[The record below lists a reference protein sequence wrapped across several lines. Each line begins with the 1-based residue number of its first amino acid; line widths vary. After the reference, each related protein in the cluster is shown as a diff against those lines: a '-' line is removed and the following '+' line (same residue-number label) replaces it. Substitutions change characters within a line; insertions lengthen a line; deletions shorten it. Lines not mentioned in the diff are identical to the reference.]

1 MPCTNSVA
9 SEDFADFIAPY
20 FTAPEEFMRSQ
31 GTDCI
36 DFVNST
42 LAVVYVPLSTVTPF
56 TYTSYTYSAVP
67 KLYSLLDVTSM
78 DTAGITAASELPVL
92 GNQGAGVIVGFVDT
106 GINYTDS
113 LFRNAD
119 GSTRIIG
126 IWDQTIEPTTA
137 LDTGAFQDSD
147 KPRSISEEFN
157 SEDSRNLNLS
167 VNSNS
172 STNSS
177 NFDYINNGSLET
189 AFDFPALYGTQYT
202 AAQINQAL
210 NSDDP
215 ASIVPTRDENGHG
228 TFLASIAAGNRDERA
243 GFSGAA
249 PRASIAMV
257 KLKPAKQYLRDFYLI
272 QDGTDAYQENDI
284 MMGVSYLYFL
294 ARKYSMP
301 LVVCIPLGTNMGS
314 HMGMSRLGQY
324 LNQVSLSNGSAVIT
338 AAGNETGAR
347 HHFRAVMDA
356 DTDEVTAE
364 LRVGERE
371 AGFSMELWAEDVGVY
386 TVGFISPTGEV
397 AREISVPLRGE
408 NTVSFLLEQSQITV
422 YTQIADVSAGS
433 QFIFMRFEKP
443 MSGIW
448 RILIR
453 NSLDIRETFHLWLPV
468 RGFISDE
475 TYFLRPDPDTIVT
488 DPGNAQYPITVTA
501 YDHTRNSI
509 YIHASRGY
517 SRSGQI
523 KPDLAAPGVNI
534 LGASASGRRLTRMSG
549 TSVSAAHLAG
559 AAAILLHWG
568 VLDGNYPYLNTPV
581 LKSIFVRGAQ
591 RNPAL
596 TYPNREFGYGTLD
609 LYEAFLRLRNI

>member
-1 MPCTNSVA
+1 MSCTNSVA

-20 FTAPEEFMRSQ
+20 FTTPEEFIRSQ

-42 LAVVYVPLSTVTPF
+42 LAVVYVPLSTVTPS

-78 DTAGITAASELPVL
+78 DAAGITPAGELPVL
-92 GNQGAGVIVGFVDT
+92 NNQGAGVIVGFVDT

-113 LFRNAD
+113 LFRNVD

-126 IWDQTIEPTTA
+126 IWDQTNN
-137 LDTGAFQDSD
+137 SD
-147 KPRSISEEFN
+147 
-157 SEDSRNLNLS
+157 
-167 VNSNS
+167 NSN
-172 STNSS
+172 NIE
-177 NFDYINNGSLET
+177 NET
-189 AFDFPALYGTQYT
+189 VKPFSAFSALYGTQYT
-202 AAQINQAL
+202 AEEINLAL
-210 NSDDP
+210 NSDNP

-249 PRASIAMV
+249 PQASIAMV

-272 QDGTDAYQENDI
+272 QDGADAYQENDI

-371 AGFSMELWAEDVGVY
+371 AGFSMELWAENMGAY

-408 NTVSFLLEQSQITV
+408 NTVSFLLEQTQITV

-433 QFIFMRFEKP
+433 QFIFMRFENP

-453 NSLDIRETFHLWLPV
+453 NSLDIRETFHIWLPV

-475 TYFLRPDPDTIVT
+475 TYFLRPDPDTIIT
-488 DPGNAQYPITVTA
+488 DPGNARYPITVTA
-501 YDHTRNSI
+501 YDHTKNSI

-517 SRSGQI
+517 SLSGRI

-534 LGASASGRRLTRMSG
+534 LGASVSGRRLTRMSG

-559 AAAILLHWG
+559 AAAILLNWG
-568 VLDGNYPYLNTPV
+568 VLNANYPYLNTPV

-596 TYPNREFGYGTLD
+596 TYPNREYGYGTLD
-609 LYEAFLRLRNI
+609 LHEAFLHLRNL

>member
-1 MPCTNSVA
+1 MSCTNSVA

-20 FTAPEEFMRSQ
+20 FTTPEEFIRSQ

-42 LAVVYVPLSTVTPF
+42 LAVVYVPLSTVTPS

-78 DTAGITAASELPVL
+78 DAAGITPAGELPVL
-92 GNQGAGVIVGFVDT
+92 NNQGAGVIVGFVDT

-113 LFRNAD
+113 LFRNVD

-126 IWDQTIEPTTA
+126 IWDQTNN
-137 LDTGAFQDSD
+137 SD
-147 KPRSISEEFN
+147 
-157 SEDSRNLNLS
+157 
-167 VNSNS
+167 NSN
-172 STNSS
+172 NIE
-177 NFDYINNGSLET
+177 NET
-189 AFDFPALYGTQYT
+189 AKPFSAFSALYGTQYT
-202 AAQINQAL
+202 AEEINLAL
-210 NSDDP
+210 NSDNP

-249 PRASIAMV
+249 PQASIAMV

-272 QDGTDAYQENDI
+272 QDGAEAYQENDI

-338 AAGNETGAR
+338 AAGNETRAR

-371 AGFSMELWAEDVGVY
+371 AGFSMELWAENMGAY

-408 NTVSFLLEQSQITV
+408 NTVSFLLEQTQITV
-422 YTQIADVSAGS
+422 YTQIADVSSGS
-433 QFIFMRFEKP
+433 QFIFMRFENP

-453 NSLDIRETFHLWLPV
+453 NSLDIRETFHIWLPV

-475 TYFLRPDPDTIVT
+475 TYFLRPDPDTTIT
-488 DPGNAQYPITVTA
+488 DPGNARYPITVTA
-501 YDHTRNSI
+501 YDHTKNSI

-517 SRSGQI
+517 SLSGRI

-534 LGASASGRRLTRMSG
+534 LGASVSGRRLTRMSG

-559 AAAILLHWG
+559 AAAILLNWG
-568 VLDGNYPYLNTPV
+568 VLNANYPYLNTPV

-596 TYPNREFGYGTLD
+596 TYPNREFGYGTLN
-609 LYEAFLRLRNI
+609 LYEAFLHLRNL

>member
-1 MPCTNSVA
+1 MSCTNSVA

-20 FTAPEEFMRSQ
+20 FTTPEEFIRSQ

-42 LAVVYVPLSTVTPF
+42 LAVVYVPLSTVTPS

-78 DTAGITAASELPVL
+78 DAAGITPAGELPVL
-92 GNQGAGVIVGFVDT
+92 NNQGAGVIVGFVDT

-113 LFRNAD
+113 LFRNVD

-126 IWDQTIEPTTA
+126 IWDQTNN
-137 LDTGAFQDSD
+137 SD
-147 KPRSISEEFN
+147 
-157 SEDSRNLNLS
+157 
-167 VNSNS
+167 NSN
-172 STNSS
+172 NIE
-177 NFDYINNGSLET
+177 NET
-189 AFDFPALYGTQYT
+189 AKPFSAFSALYGTQYT
-202 AAQINQAL
+202 AEEINLAL
-210 NSDDP
+210 NSDNP

-249 PRASIAMV
+249 PQASIAMV

-272 QDGTDAYQENDI
+272 RDGADAYQENDI

-301 LVVCIPLGTNMGS
+301 LVVCIPLGTNIGS

-356 DTDEVTAE
+356 STDEVTAE

-371 AGFSMELWAEDVGVY
+371 AGFSMELWAENMGAY

-408 NTVSFLLEQSQITV
+408 NTVSFLLEQTQITV

-433 QFIFMRFEKP
+433 QFIFMRFENP

-453 NSLDIRETFHLWLPV
+453 NSLDIRETFHIWLPV
-468 RGFISDE
+468 RGFITDE
-475 TYFLRPDPDTIVT
+475 TYFLRPDPDTIIT
-488 DPGNAQYPITVTA
+488 DPGNARYPITVTA
-501 YDHTRNSI
+501 YDHTKNSI

-517 SRSGQI
+517 SLSGRI

-534 LGASASGRRLTRMSG
+534 LGASVSGRRLTRMSG

-559 AAAILLHWG
+559 AAAILLNWG
-568 VLDGNYPYLNTPV
+568 VLNANYPYLNTPV

-596 TYPNREFGYGTLD
+596 TYPNREFGYGTLN
-609 LYEAFLRLRNI
+609 LYEAFLHLRNL

>member
-1 MPCTNSVA
+1 MSCTNSVA

-20 FTAPEEFMRSQ
+20 FTTPEEFIRSQ
-31 GTDCI
+31 VTDCI

-42 LAVVYVPLSTVTPF
+42 LAVVYVPLSTVTPS

-78 DTAGITAASELPVL
+78 DAAGITPAGELPVL
-92 GNQGAGVIVGFVDT
+92 NNQGAGVIVGFVDT

-126 IWDQTIEPTTA
+126 IWDQTNN
-137 LDTGAFQDSD
+137 SD
-147 KPRSISEEFN
+147 
-157 SEDSRNLNLS
+157 
-167 VNSNS
+167 NSN
-172 STNSS
+172 NIE
-177 NFDYINNGSLET
+177 NET
-189 AFDFPALYGTQYT
+189 AKPFSAFSALYGTQYT
-202 AAQINQAL
+202 AEEINLAL
-210 NSDDP
+210 NSDNP

-249 PRASIAMV
+249 PQASIAMV

-272 QDGTDAYQENDI
+272 QDGADAYQENDI

-371 AGFSMELWAEDVGVY
+371 AGFSMELWAENMGAY

-408 NTVSFLLEQSQITV
+408 NTVSFLLEQTQITV
-422 YTQIADVSAGS
+422 YTQIADVSSGS
-433 QFIFMRFEKP
+433 QFIFMRFENP

-453 NSLDIRETFHLWLPV
+453 NSLDIRETFHIWLPV

-475 TYFLRPDPDTIVT
+475 TYFLRPDPDTTIT
-488 DPGNAQYPITVTA
+488 DPGNARYPITVTA
-501 YDHTRNSI
+501 YDHTKNSI

-517 SRSGQI
+517 SLSGRI

-534 LGASASGRRLTRMSG
+534 LGASVSGRRLTRMSG

-559 AAAILLHWG
+559 AAAILLNWG
-568 VLDGNYPYLNTPV
+568 VLNANYPYLNTPV

-596 TYPNREFGYGTLD
+596 TYPNREFGYGTLN
-609 LYEAFLRLRNI
+609 LYEAFLHLRNL

>member
-1 MPCTNSVA
+1 MSCTNSVA

-20 FTAPEEFMRSQ
+20 FTTPEEFIRSQ

-42 LAVVYVPLSTVTPF
+42 LAVVYVPLSTVTPS

-78 DTAGITAASELPVL
+78 DAAGITPAGELPVL
-92 GNQGAGVIVGFVDT
+92 NNQGAGVIVGFVDT

-126 IWDQTIEPTTA
+126 IWDQTNN
-137 LDTGAFQDSD
+137 SD
-147 KPRSISEEFN
+147 
-157 SEDSRNLNLS
+157 
-167 VNSNS
+167 NSN
-172 STNSS
+172 NIE
-177 NFDYINNGSLET
+177 NET
-189 AFDFPALYGTQYT
+189 AKPFSAFSALYGTQYT
-202 AAQINQAL
+202 AEEINLAL
-210 NSDDP
+210 NSDNP

-249 PRASIAMV
+249 PQASIAMV

-272 QDGTDAYQENDI
+272 RDGADAYQENDI

-356 DTDEVTAE
+356 STDEVTAE

-371 AGFSMELWAEDVGVY
+371 AGFSMELWAENMGVY

-408 NTVSFLLEQSQITV
+408 NTVSFLLEQTQITV

-433 QFIFMRFEKP
+433 QFIFMRFENP

-453 NSLDIRETFHLWLPV
+453 NSLDIRETFHIWLPV
-468 RGFISDE
+468 RGFITDE
-475 TYFLRPDPDTIVT
+475 TYFLRPDPDTIIT
-488 DPGNAQYPITVTA
+488 DPGNARYPITVTA
-501 YDHTRNSI
+501 YDHTKNSI

-517 SRSGQI
+517 SLSGRI

-534 LGASASGRRLTRMSG
+534 LGASVSGRRLTRMSG

-559 AAAILLHWG
+559 AAAILLNWG
-568 VLDGNYPYLNTPV
+568 VLNANYPYLNTPV

-596 TYPNREFGYGTLD
+596 TYPNREFGYGTLN
-609 LYEAFLRLRNI
+609 LYEAFLHLRNL

>member
-1 MPCTNSVA
+1 MSCTNSVA

-20 FTAPEEFMRSQ
+20 FTTPEEFIRSQ

-42 LAVVYVPLSTVTPF
+42 LAVVYVPLSTVTPS

-78 DTAGITAASELPVL
+78 DAAGITPAGELPVL
-92 GNQGAGVIVGFVDT
+92 NNQGAGVIVGFVDT

-113 LFRNAD
+113 LFRNVD

-126 IWDQTIEPTTA
+126 IWDQTNN
-137 LDTGAFQDSD
+137 SD
-147 KPRSISEEFN
+147 
-157 SEDSRNLNLS
+157 
-167 VNSNS
+167 NSN
-172 STNSS
+172 NIE
-177 NFDYINNGSLET
+177 NET
-189 AFDFPALYGTQYT
+189 AKPFSAFSALYGTQYT
-202 AAQINQAL
+202 AEEINLAL
-210 NSDDP
+210 NSDNP

-249 PRASIAMV
+249 PQASIAMV

-272 QDGTDAYQENDI
+272 QDGADAYQENDI

-371 AGFSMELWAEDVGVY
+371 AGFSMELWAENMGAY

-408 NTVSFLLEQSQITV
+408 NTVSFLLEQTQITV
-422 YTQIADVSAGS
+422 YTQIADVSSGS
-433 QFIFMRFEKP
+433 QFIFMRFENP

-453 NSLDIRETFHLWLPV
+453 NTLDIRETFHIWLPV

-475 TYFLRPDPDTIVT
+475 TYFLRPDPDTTIT
-488 DPGNAQYPITVTA
+488 DPGNARYPITVTA
-501 YDHTRNSI
+501 YDHTKNSI

-517 SRSGQI
+517 SLSGRI

-534 LGASASGRRLTRMSG
+534 LGASVSGRRLTRMSG

-559 AAAILLHWG
+559 AAAILLNWG
-568 VLDGNYPYLNTPV
+568 VLNANYPYLNTPV

-596 TYPNREFGYGTLD
+596 TYPNREFGYGTLN
-609 LYEAFLRLRNI
+609 LYEAFLHLRNL

>member
-1 MPCTNSVA
+1 MSCTNSVA

-20 FTAPEEFMRSQ
+20 FTTPEEFIRSQ

-42 LAVVYVPLSTVTPF
+42 LAVVYVPLSTVTPS

-78 DTAGITAASELPVL
+78 DAAGITPAGELPVL
-92 GNQGAGVIVGFVDT
+92 NNQGAGVIVGFVDT
-106 GINYTDS
+106 VINYKDS
-113 LFRNAD
+113 LFRNVD
-119 GSTRIIG
+119 GSTRIIW
-126 IWDQTIEPTTA
+126 IWDQTNN
-137 LDTGAFQDSD
+137 SD
-147 KPRSISEEFN
+147 
-157 SEDSRNLNLS
+157 
-167 VNSNS
+167 NSN
-172 STNSS
+172 NIE
-177 NFDYINNGSLET
+177 NET
-189 AFDFPALYGTQYT
+189 AKPFSAFSALYGTQYT
-202 AAQINQAL
+202 AEEINLAL
-210 NSDDP
+210 NSDNP

-249 PRASIAMV
+249 PQASIAMV

-272 QDGTDAYQENDI
+272 RDGADAYQENDI

-371 AGFSMELWAEDVGVY
+371 AGFSMELWAENMGAY

-397 AREISVPLRGE
+397 AREISIPLRGE
-408 NTVSFLLEQSQITV
+408 NTVSFLLEQTQITV

-433 QFIFMRFEKP
+433 QFIFMRFENP

-453 NSLDIRETFHLWLPV
+453 NSLDIRETFHIWLPV

-475 TYFLRPDPDTIVT
+475 TYFLRPDPDTIIT
-488 DPGNAQYPITVTA
+488 DPGNARYPITVTA
-501 YDHTRNSI
+501 YDHTKNSI

-517 SRSGQI
+517 SLSGRI

-534 LGASASGRRLTRMSG
+534 LGASVSGRRLTRMSG

-559 AAAILLHWG
+559 AAAILLNWG
-568 VLDGNYPYLNTPV
+568 VLNANYPYLNTPV

-596 TYPNREFGYGTLD
+596 TYPNREFGYGTLN
-609 LYEAFLRLRNI
+609 LYEAFLHLRNL

>member
-1 MPCTNSVA
+1 MSCTNSVA

-20 FTAPEEFMRSQ
+20 FTTPEEFIRSQ

-42 LAVVYVPLSTVTPF
+42 LAVVYVPLSTVTPS

-78 DTAGITAASELPVL
+78 DAAGITPAGELPVL
-92 GNQGAGVIVGFVDT
+92 NNQGAGVIVGFVDT

-113 LFRNAD
+113 LFRNVD

-126 IWDQTIEPTTA
+126 IWDQTNN
-137 LDTGAFQDSD
+137 SD
-147 KPRSISEEFN
+147 
-157 SEDSRNLNLS
+157 
-167 VNSNS
+167 NSN
-172 STNSS
+172 NIE
-177 NFDYINNGSLET
+177 NET
-189 AFDFPALYGTQYT
+189 VKPFSAFSALYGTQYT
-202 AAQINQAL
+202 ADEINLAL
-210 NSDDP
+210 NSDNP

-249 PRASIAMV
+249 PQASIAMV

-272 QDGTDAYQENDI
+272 QDGAEAYQENDI

-301 LVVCIPLGTNMGS
+301 LVVCIPLGTNIGS

-356 DTDEVTAE
+356 STDEVTAE

-371 AGFSMELWAEDVGVY
+371 AGFSMELWAENMGVY

-408 NTVSFLLEQSQITV
+408 NTVSFLLEQTQITV

-433 QFIFMRFEKP
+433 QFIFMRFENP

-468 RGFISDE
+468 RGFITDE
-475 TYFLRPDPDTIVT
+475 TYFLRPDPDTIIT

-534 LGASASGRRLTRMSG
+534 LGASASGIRLTRMSG
-549 TSVSAAHLAG
+549 TSVAAAHLAG

-568 VLDGNYPYLNTPV
+568 VLNRSYPYLNTPV

-596 TYPNREFGYGTLD
+596 TYPNREYGYGTLD
-609 LYEAFLRLRNI
+609 LYEAFLRLRNL

>member
-1 MPCTNSVA
+1 MSCTNSVA

-20 FTAPEEFMRSQ
+20 FTTPEEFIRSQ

-42 LAVVYVPLSTVTPF
+42 LAVVYVPLSTVTPS

-78 DTAGITAASELPVL
+78 DAAGITPAGELPVL
-92 GNQGAGVIVGFVDT
+92 NNQGAGVIVGFVDT

-113 LFRNAD
+113 LFRNVD

-126 IWDQTIEPTTA
+126 IWDQTNN
-137 LDTGAFQDSD
+137 SD
-147 KPRSISEEFN
+147 
-157 SEDSRNLNLS
+157 
-167 VNSNS
+167 NSN
-172 STNSS
+172 NIE
-177 NFDYINNGSLET
+177 NET
-189 AFDFPALYGTQYT
+189 VKPFSAFSALYGTQYT
-202 AAQINQAL
+202 AEEINLAL
-210 NSDDP
+210 NSDNP

-249 PRASIAMV
+249 PQASIAMV

-272 QDGTDAYQENDI
+272 QDGAEAYQENDI

-356 DTDEVTAE
+356 STDEVTAE

-371 AGFSMELWAEDVGVY
+371 AGFSMELWAENMGVY

-408 NTVSFLLEQSQITV
+408 NTVSFLLEQTQITV

-433 QFIFMRFEKP
+433 QFIFMRFENP

-468 RGFISDE
+468 RGFITDE
-475 TYFLRPDPDTIVT
+475 TYFLRPDPDTTIT
-488 DPGNAQYPITVTA
+488 DPGNARYPITVTA
-501 YDHTRNSI
+501 YDHTKNSI

-517 SRSGQI
+517 SLSGQI

-534 LGASASGRRLTRMSG
+534 LGASVSGRRLTRRSG

-559 AAAILLHWG
+559 AAAILLNWG
-568 VLDGNYPYLNTPV
+568 VLNANYPYLNTPV

-596 TYPNREFGYGTLD
+596 TYPNREFGYGTLN
-609 LYEAFLRLRNI
+609 LYEAFLHLRNL

>member
-1 MPCTNSVA
+1 MSCTNSVA

-20 FTAPEEFMRSQ
+20 FTTPEEFIRSQ

-42 LAVVYVPLSTVTPF
+42 LAVVYVPLSTVTPS

-78 DTAGITAASELPVL
+78 DAAGITAAGELPVL
-92 GNQGAGVIVGFVDT
+92 NNQGAGVIVGFVDT

-113 LFRNAD
+113 LFRNVD

-126 IWDQTIEPTTA
+126 IWDQTNN
-137 LDTGAFQDSD
+137 SD
-147 KPRSISEEFN
+147 
-157 SEDSRNLNLS
+157 
-167 VNSNS
+167 NSN
-172 STNSS
+172 NIE
-177 NFDYINNGSLET
+177 NET
-189 AFDFPALYGTQYT
+189 AKPFSAFSALYGTQYT
-202 AAQINQAL
+202 AEEINLAL
-210 NSDDP
+210 NSDNP

-249 PRASIAMV
+249 PQASIAMV

-272 QDGTDAYQENDI
+272 QDGADAYQENDI

-301 LVVCIPLGTNMGS
+301 LVVCIPLGTNIGS

-371 AGFSMELWAEDVGVY
+371 AGFSMELWAENMGAY

-408 NTVSFLLEQSQITV
+408 NTVSFLLEQTQITV

-433 QFIFMRFEKP
+433 QFIFMRFENP

-468 RGFISDE
+468 RGFITDE
-475 TYFLRPDPDTIVT
+475 TYFLRPDPDTIIT
-488 DPGNAQYPITVTA
+488 DPGNARYPITVTA
-501 YDHTRNSI
+501 YDHTKNSI

-517 SRSGQI
+517 SLSGRI

-534 LGASASGRRLTRMSG
+534 LGASVSGRRLTRMSG

-559 AAAILLHWG
+559 AAAILLNWG
-568 VLDGNYPYLNTPV
+568 VLNANYPYLNTPV

-609 LYEAFLRLRNI
+609 LYEAFLHLRNL

>member
-1 MPCTNSVA
+1 MSCTNSVA

-20 FTAPEEFMRSQ
+20 FTTPEEFIRSQ

-42 LAVVYVPLSTVTPF
+42 LAVVYVPLSTVTPS

-78 DTAGITAASELPVL
+78 DAAGITPAGELPVL
-92 GNQGAGVIVGFVDT
+92 NNQGAGVIVGFVDT

-113 LFRNAD
+113 LFRNVD

-126 IWDQTIEPTTA
+126 IWDQTNN
-137 LDTGAFQDSD
+137 SD
-147 KPRSISEEFN
+147 
-157 SEDSRNLNLS
+157 
-167 VNSNS
+167 NSN
-172 STNSS
+172 NIE
-177 NFDYINNGSLET
+177 NET
-189 AFDFPALYGTQYT
+189 VKPFSAFSALYGTQYT
-202 AAQINQAL
+202 AEEINLAL
-210 NSDDP
+210 NSDNP

-249 PRASIAMV
+249 PQASIAMV

-272 QDGTDAYQENDI
+272 QDGADAYQENDI

-371 AGFSMELWAEDVGVY
+371 AGFSMELWAENMGVY
-386 TVGFISPTGEV
+386 MVGFISPTGEV

-408 NTVSFLLEQSQITV
+408 NTVSFLLEQTQITV

-433 QFIFMRFEKP
+433 QFIFMRFETP

-468 RGFISDE
+468 RGFITDE
-475 TYFLRPDPDTIVT
+475 TYFLRPDPDTTIT
-488 DPGNAQYPITVTA
+488 DPGNARYPITVTA
-501 YDHTRNSI
+501 YDHTKNSI

-517 SRSGQI
+517 SLSGRI

-534 LGASASGRRLTRMSG
+534 LGASVSGRRLTRMSG

-559 AAAILLHWG
+559 AAAILLNWG
-568 VLDGNYPYLNTPV
+568 VLNANYPYLNTPV

-596 TYPNREFGYGTLD
+596 TYPNREFGYGTLN
-609 LYEAFLRLRNI
+609 LYEAFLHLRNL

>member
-1 MPCTNSVA
+1 MSCTNSVA

-20 FTAPEEFMRSQ
+20 FTTPEEFIRSQ

-42 LAVVYVPLSTVTPF
+42 LAVVYVPLSTVTHS

-78 DTAGITAASELPVL
+78 DAAGITPAGELPVL
-92 GNQGAGVIVGFVDT
+92 NNQGAGVIVGFVDT

-113 LFRNAD
+113 LFRNVD

-126 IWDQTIEPTTA
+126 IWDQTNN
-137 LDTGAFQDSD
+137 SD
-147 KPRSISEEFN
+147 
-157 SEDSRNLNLS
+157 
-167 VNSNS
+167 NSN
-172 STNSS
+172 NIE
-177 NFDYINNGSLET
+177 NET
-189 AFDFPALYGTQYT
+189 AKPFSAFSALYGTQYT
-202 AAQINQAL
+202 AEEINLAL
-210 NSDDP
+210 NSDNP

-249 PRASIAMV
+249 PQASIAMV

-272 QDGTDAYQENDI
+272 QDGAEAYQENDI

-371 AGFSMELWAEDVGVY
+371 AGFSMELWAENMGAY

-408 NTVSFLLEQSQITV
+408 NTVSFLLEQTQITV
-422 YTQIADVSAGS
+422 YTQIADVSSGS
-433 QFIFMRFEKP
+433 QFIFMRFETP

-453 NSLDIRETFHLWLPV
+453 NSLDIRETFHIWLPV

-475 TYFLRPDPDTIVT
+475 TYFLRPDPDTIIT
-488 DPGNAQYPITVTA
+488 DPGNARYPITVTA
-501 YDHTRNSI
+501 YDHTKNSI

-517 SRSGQI
+517 SLSGRI

-534 LGASASGRRLTRMSG
+534 LGASVSGRRLTRMSG

-559 AAAILLHWG
+559 AAAILLNWG
-568 VLDGNYPYLNTPV
+568 VLNANYPYLNTPV

-596 TYPNREFGYGTLD
+596 TYPNREFGYGTLN
-609 LYEAFLRLRNI
+609 LYEAFLHLRNL

>member
-1 MPCTNSVA
+1 MSCTNSVA

-20 FTAPEEFMRSQ
+20 FTTPEEFIRSQ
-31 GTDCI
+31 GTDCV

-42 LAVVYVPLSTVTPF
+42 LAVVYVPLSTVTPS

-78 DTAGITAASELPVL
+78 DAAGITPAGELPVL
-92 GNQGAGVIVGFVDT
+92 NNQGAGVIVGFVDT
-106 GINYTDS
+106 GINYMDP
-113 LFRNAD
+113 LFRNVD

-126 IWDQTIEPTTA
+126 IWDQTNN
-137 LDTGAFQDSD
+137 SD
-147 KPRSISEEFN
+147 
-157 SEDSRNLNLS
+157 
-167 VNSNS
+167 NSN
-172 STNSS
+172 NIE
-177 NFDYINNGSLET
+177 NET
-189 AFDFPALYGTQYT
+189 AKPFSAFSALYGTQYT
-202 AAQINQAL
+202 AEEINLAL
-210 NSDDP
+210 NSDNP

-272 QDGTDAYQENDI
+272 QDGAEAYQENDI

-371 AGFSMELWAEDVGVY
+371 AGFSMELWAENMGAY

-408 NTVSFLLEQSQITV
+408 NTVSFLLEQTQITV

-433 QFIFMRFEKP
+433 QFIFMRFENP

-453 NSLDIRETFHLWLPV
+453 NSLDIRETFHIWLPV

-475 TYFLRPDPDTIVT
+475 TYFLRPDPDTTIT
-488 DPGNAQYPITVTA
+488 DPGNARYPITVTA
-501 YDHTRNSI
+501 YDHTKNSI

-517 SRSGQI
+517 SLSGRI

-534 LGASASGRRLTRMSG
+534 LGASVSGRRLTRMSG

-559 AAAILLHWG
+559 AAAILLNWG
-568 VLDGNYPYLNTPV
+568 ILDGNYPYLNTPV

-609 LYEAFLRLRNI
+609 LYEAFLRLRNL

>member
-1 MPCTNSVA
+1 MSCTNSVA

-20 FTAPEEFMRSQ
+20 FTTPEEFIRSQ

-42 LAVVYVPLSTVTPF
+42 LAVVYVPLSTVTPS

-67 KLYSLLDVTSM
+67 NLYSLLDVTSM
-78 DTAGITAASELPVL
+78 DAAGITPAGELPVL
-92 GNQGAGVIVGFVDT
+92 NNQGAGVIVGFVDT

-113 LFRNAD
+113 LFRNVD

-126 IWDQTIEPTTA
+126 IWDQTNN
-137 LDTGAFQDSD
+137 SD
-147 KPRSISEEFN
+147 
-157 SEDSRNLNLS
+157 
-167 VNSNS
+167 NSN
-172 STNSS
+172 NIE
-177 NFDYINNGSLET
+177 NET
-189 AFDFPALYGTQYT
+189 AKPFSAFSALYGTQYT
-202 AAQINQAL
+202 AEEINLAL
-210 NSDDP
+210 NSDNP

-249 PRASIAMV
+249 PQASIAMV

-272 QDGTDAYQENDI
+272 RDGAEAYQENDI

-356 DTDEVTAE
+356 STDEVTAE

-371 AGFSMELWAEDVGVY
+371 AGFSMELWAENMGVY

-408 NTVSFLLEQSQITV
+408 NTVSFLLEQTQITV
-422 YTQIADVSAGS
+422 YTQIADVSSGS
-433 QFIFMRFEKP
+433 QFIFMRFENP

-453 NSLDIRETFHLWLPV
+453 NSLDIRETFHIWLPV

-475 TYFLRPDPDTIVT
+475 TYFLRPDPDTIIT
-488 DPGNAQYPITVTA
+488 DPGNARYPITVTA
-501 YDHTRNSI
+501 YDHTKNSI

-517 SRSGQI
+517 SLSGRI

-534 LGASASGRRLTRMSG
+534 LGASVSGRRLTRMSG

-559 AAAILLHWG
+559 AAAILLNWG
-568 VLDGNYPYLNTPV
+568 VLNANYPYLNTPV

-609 LYEAFLRLRNI
+609 LYEAFLHLRNL

>member
-1 MPCTNSVA
+1 MSCTNSVA

-20 FTAPEEFMRSQ
+20 FTTPEEFIRSQ

-42 LAVVYVPLSTVTPF
+42 LAVVYVPLSTVTPS

-78 DTAGITAASELPVL
+78 DAAGITPAGELPVL
-92 GNQGAGVIVGFVDT
+92 NNQGAGVIVGFVDT

-126 IWDQTIEPTTA
+126 IWDQTNN
-137 LDTGAFQDSD
+137 SD
-147 KPRSISEEFN
+147 
-157 SEDSRNLNLS
+157 
-167 VNSNS
+167 NSN
-172 STNSS
+172 NIE
-177 NFDYINNGSLET
+177 NET
-189 AFDFPALYGTQYT
+189 AKPFSAFSALYGTQYT
-202 AAQINQAL
+202 AEEINLAL
-210 NSDDP
+210 NSDNP

-249 PRASIAMV
+249 PQASIAMV

-272 QDGTDAYQENDI
+272 RDGADAYQENDI

-371 AGFSMELWAEDVGVY
+371 AGFSMELWAENMGAY

-408 NTVSFLLEQSQITV
+408 NTVSFLLEQTQITV
-422 YTQIADVSAGS
+422 YTQIADVSSGS
-433 QFIFMRFEKP
+433 QFIFMRFENP

-453 NSLDIRETFHLWLPV
+453 NSLDIRETFHIWLPV

-475 TYFLRPDPDTIVT
+475 TYFLRPDPDTIIT
-488 DPGNAQYPITVTA
+488 DPGNARYPITVTA
-501 YDHTRNSI
+501 YDHTKNSI

-517 SRSGQI
+517 SLSGRI

-534 LGASASGRRLTRMSG
+534 LGASVSGRRLIRMSG

-559 AAAILLHWG
+559 AAAILLNWG
-568 VLDGNYPYLNTPV
+568 VLNANYPYLNTPV

-596 TYPNREFGYGTLD
+596 TYPNREFGYGTLN
-609 LYEAFLRLRNI
+609 LYEAFLHLRNL

>member
-1 MPCTNSVA
+1 MSCTSSVA

-20 FTAPEEFMRSQ
+20 FTTPEEFIRSQ

-42 LAVVYVPLSTVTPF
+42 LAVVYVPLSTVTPS

-78 DTAGITAASELPVL
+78 DAAGITPAGELPVL
-92 GNQGAGVIVGFVDT
+92 NNQGAGVIVGFVDT
-106 GINYTDS
+106 GINYMDP
-113 LFRNAD
+113 LFRNVD
-119 GSTRIIG
+119 GSTRIVG
-126 IWDQTIEPTTA
+126 IWDQTNN
-137 LDTGAFQDSD
+137 SD
-147 KPRSISEEFN
+147 
-157 SEDSRNLNLS
+157 
-167 VNSNS
+167 NSN
-172 STNSS
+172 NIE
-177 NFDYINNGSLET
+177 NET
-189 AFDFPALYGTQYT
+189 AKPFSAFSALYGTQYT
-202 AAQINQAL
+202 AEEINLAL
-210 NSDDP
+210 NSDNP

-249 PRASIAMV
+249 PQASIAMV

-272 QDGTDAYQENDI
+272 QDGADAYQENDI

-371 AGFSMELWAEDVGVY
+371 AGFSMELWAENMGAY

-408 NTVSFLLEQSQITV
+408 NTVSFLLEQTRITV

-433 QFIFMRFEKP
+433 QFIFMRFENP

-453 NSLDIRETFHLWLPV
+453 NSLDIRETFHIWLPV

-475 TYFLRPDPDTIVT
+475 TYFLRPDPDTIIT
-488 DPGNAQYPITVTA
+488 DPGNARYPITVTA
-501 YDHTRNSI
+501 YDHTKNSI

-517 SRSGQI
+517 SLSGRI

-534 LGASASGRRLTRMSG
+534 LGASVSGRRLTRMSG

-559 AAAILLHWG
+559 AAAILLNWG
-568 VLDGNYPYLNTPV
+568 VLNANYPYLNTPV

-596 TYPNREFGYGTLD
+596 TYPNREFGYGTLN
-609 LYEAFLRLRNI
+609 LYEAFLHLRNL

>member
-1 MPCTNSVA
+1 MSCTNSVA

-20 FTAPEEFMRSQ
+20 FTTPEEFIRSQ

-42 LAVVYVPLSTVTPF
+42 LAVVYVPLSTVTPS

-78 DTAGITAASELPVL
+78 DAAGITPAGELPVL
-92 GNQGAGVIVGFVDT
+92 NNQGAGVIVGFVDT

-113 LFRNAD
+113 LFRNVD

-126 IWDQTIEPTTA
+126 IWDQTNN
-137 LDTGAFQDSD
+137 SD
-147 KPRSISEEFN
+147 
-157 SEDSRNLNLS
+157 
-167 VNSNS
+167 NSN
-172 STNSS
+172 NIE
-177 NFDYINNGSLET
+177 NET
-189 AFDFPALYGTQYT
+189 AKPFSAFSALYGTQYT
-202 AAQINQAL
+202 AEEINLAL
-210 NSDDP
+210 NSDNP

-249 PRASIAMV
+249 PQASIAMV

-272 QDGTDAYQENDI
+272 RDGADAYQENDI

-314 HMGMSRLGQY
+314 HVGMSRLGQY

-371 AGFSMELWAEDVGVY
+371 AGFSMELWAENMGAY

-408 NTVSFLLEQSQITV
+408 NTVSFLLEQTQITV
-422 YTQIADVSAGS
+422 YTQIADVSAGR
-433 QFIFMRFEKP
+433 QFIFMRFENP

-453 NSLDIRETFHLWLPV
+453 NSLDIRETFHIWLPV

-475 TYFLRPDPDTIVT
+475 TYFLRPDPDTIIT
-488 DPGNAQYPITVTA
+488 DPGNARYPITVTA
-501 YDHTRNSI
+501 YDHTKNSI

-517 SRSGQI
+517 SLSGRI

-534 LGASASGRRLTRMSG
+534 LGASVSGRRLTRMSG

-559 AAAILLHWG
+559 AAAILLNWG
-568 VLDGNYPYLNTPV
+568 VLNANYPYLNTPV

-596 TYPNREFGYGTLD
+596 TYPNREFGYGTLN
-609 LYEAFLRLRNI
+609 LYEAFLHLRNL

>member
-1 MPCTNSVA
+1 MSCTNSVA

-20 FTAPEEFMRSQ
+20 FTTPEEFIRSQ

-42 LAVVYVPLSTVTPF
+42 LAVVYVPLSTVTPS

-78 DTAGITAASELPVL
+78 DAAGITPAGELPVL
-92 GNQGAGVIVGFVDT
+92 NNQGAGVIVGFVDT

-113 LFRNAD
+113 LFRNVD

-126 IWDQTIEPTTA
+126 IWDQTNN
-137 LDTGAFQDSD
+137 SD
-147 KPRSISEEFN
+147 
-157 SEDSRNLNLS
+157 
-167 VNSNS
+167 NSNS
-172 STNSS
+172 IEN
-177 NFDYINNGSLET
+177 ET
-189 AFDFPALYGTQYT
+189 AKPFSAFSALYGTQYT
-202 AAQINQAL
+202 AAQINLAL

-215 ASIVPTRDENGHG
+215 VSIVPTRDENGHG

-243 GFSGAA
+243 EFSGAA

-257 KLKPAKQYLRDFYLI
+257 KLKPAKQYLREFYLI
-272 QDGTDAYQENDI
+272 QDGAEAYQENDI
-284 MMGVSYLYFL
+284 IMGVSYLYFL

-347 HHFRAVMDA
+347 HHFQAVMDA

-371 AGFSMELWAEDVGVY
+371 AGFSMELWAADVGVY

-397 AREISVPLRGE
+397 TRGISVPLRGE
-408 NTVSFLLEQSQITV
+408 NTVSFLLEQTRITV

-453 NSLDIRETFHLWLPV
+453 NSLDIRETFHIWLPV

-475 TYFLRPDPDTIVT
+475 TYFLRPDPDTTIT
-488 DPGNAQYPITVTA
+488 DPGNARYPITVTA
-501 YDHTRNSI
+501 YDHTKNSI

-517 SRSGQI
+517 SLSGQI

-534 LGASASGRRLTRMSG
+534 LGASVSGRRLTRMSG

-559 AAAILLHWG
+559 AAAILLNWG
-568 VLDGNYPYLNTPV
+568 VLNANYPYLNTPV

-596 TYPNREFGYGTLD
+596 TYPNREFGYGTLN
-609 LYEAFLRLRNI
+609 LYEAFLHLRNL

>member
-1 MPCTNSVA
+1 MSCTNSVA

-20 FTAPEEFMRSQ
+20 FTTPEEFIRSQ

-42 LAVVYVPLSTVTPF
+42 LAVVYVPLSTVTPS

-78 DTAGITAASELPVL
+78 DAAGITAAGELPVL
-92 GNQGAGVIVGFVDT
+92 NNQGAGVIVGFVDT

-113 LFRNAD
+113 LFRNVD

-126 IWDQTIEPTTA
+126 IWDQTNN
-137 LDTGAFQDSD
+137 SD
-147 KPRSISEEFN
+147 
-157 SEDSRNLNLS
+157 
-167 VNSNS
+167 NSN
-172 STNSS
+172 NIE
-177 NFDYINNGSLET
+177 NET
-189 AFDFPALYGTQYT
+189 AKPFSAFSALYGTQYT
-202 AAQINQAL
+202 AEEINLAL
-210 NSDDP
+210 NSDNP

-249 PRASIAMV
+249 PQASIAMV

-272 QDGTDAYQENDI
+272 QDGADAYQENDI

-356 DTDEVTAE
+356 STDEVTAE

-371 AGFSMELWAEDVGVY
+371 AGFSMELWAENMGVY

-408 NTVSFLLEQSQITV
+408 NTVSFLLEQTQITI
-422 YTQIADVSAGS
+422 YTQIADASAGS
-433 QFIFMRFEKP
+433 QFIFMRFENP

-448 RILIR
+448 RILIQ

-475 TYFLRPDPDTIVT
+475 TYFLRPNPDTIIT

-534 LGASASGRRLTRMSG
+534 LGASSSGRRLTRMSG

-559 AAAILLHWG
+559 AAAILLNWG
-568 VLDGNYPYLNTPV
+568 ILDGNYPYLNTPV

-596 TYPNREFGYGTLD
+596 TYPNREFGYGMLD
-609 LYEAFLRLRNI
+609 LYEAFLRLRNL

>member
-1 MPCTNSVA
+1 MSCTNSVA
-9 SEDFADFIAPY
+9 SEDFAEFIAPY
-20 FTAPEEFMRSQ
+20 FTTPEEFIRSQ

-42 LAVVYVPLSTVTPF
+42 LAVVYVPLSTVTPS

-78 DTAGITAASELPVL
+78 DAAGITPAGELPVL
-92 GNQGAGVIVGFVDT
+92 NNQGAGVIVGFVDT

-113 LFRNAD
+113 LFRNVD

-126 IWDQTIEPTTA
+126 IWDQTNN
-137 LDTGAFQDSD
+137 SD
-147 KPRSISEEFN
+147 
-157 SEDSRNLNLS
+157 
-167 VNSNS
+167 NSN
-172 STNSS
+172 NIE
-177 NFDYINNGSLET
+177 NET
-189 AFDFPALYGTQYT
+189 AKPFSAFSALYGTQYT
-202 AAQINQAL
+202 AEEINLAL
-210 NSDDP
+210 NSDNP

-249 PRASIAMV
+249 PQASIAMV

-272 QDGTDAYQENDI
+272 QDGAEAYQENDI

-371 AGFSMELWAEDVGVY
+371 AGFSMELWAENMGAY

-408 NTVSFLLEQSQITV
+408 NTVSFLLEQTQITV
-422 YTQIADVSAGS
+422 YTQIADVSSGS
-433 QFIFMRFEKP
+433 QFIFMRFENP

-453 NSLDIRETFHLWLPV
+453 NSLDIRETFHIWLPV

-475 TYFLRPDPDTIVT
+475 TYFLRPDPDTIIT
-488 DPGNAQYPITVTA
+488 DPGNARYPITVTA
-501 YDHTRNSI
+501 YDHTKNSI

-517 SRSGQI
+517 SLSGRI

-534 LGASASGRRLTRMSG
+534 LGASVSGRRLTRMSG

-559 AAAILLHWG
+559 AAAILLNWG
-568 VLDGNYPYLNTPV
+568 VLNANYPYLNTPV

-596 TYPNREFGYGTLD
+596 TYPNREFGYGTLN
-609 LYEAFLRLRNI
+609 LYEAFLHLRNL

>member
-1 MPCTNSVA
+1 MSCTNSVA

-20 FTAPEEFMRSQ
+20 FTTPEEFIRSQ

-42 LAVVYVPLSTVTPF
+42 LAVVYVPLSTVTPS

-78 DTAGITAASELPVL
+78 DAAGITPAGELPVL
-92 GNQGAGVIVGFVDT
+92 NNQGAGVIVGFVDT

-113 LFRNAD
+113 LFRNVD

-126 IWDQTIEPTTA
+126 IWDQTNN
-137 LDTGAFQDSD
+137 SD
-147 KPRSISEEFN
+147 
-157 SEDSRNLNLS
+157 
-167 VNSNS
+167 NSN
-172 STNSS
+172 NIE
-177 NFDYINNGSLET
+177 NET
-189 AFDFPALYGTQYT
+189 VKPFSAFSALYGTQYT
-202 AAQINQAL
+202 AEEINLAL
-210 NSDDP
+210 NSDNP

-249 PRASIAMV
+249 PQASIAMV

-272 QDGTDAYQENDI
+272 QDGAEAYQENDI

-356 DTDEVTAE
+356 STDEVTAE

-371 AGFSMELWAEDVGVY
+371 AGFSMELWAENMGVY

-408 NTVSFLLEQSQITV
+408 NTVSFLLEQTQITV

-433 QFIFMRFEKP
+433 QFIFMRFETP

-453 NSLDIRETFHLWLPV
+453 NSLDIRETFHIWLPV

-475 TYFLRPDPDTIVT
+475 TYFLRPDPDTIIT
-488 DPGNAQYPITVTA
+488 DPGNARYPITVTA
-501 YDHTRNSI
+501 YDHTKNSI

-517 SRSGQI
+517 SLSGRI

-534 LGASASGRRLTRMSG
+534 LGASVSGRRLTRMSG

-559 AAAILLHWG
+559 AAAILLNWG
-568 VLDGNYPYLNTPV
+568 VLNANYPYLNTPV

-596 TYPNREFGYGTLD
+596 TYPNREFGYGTLN
-609 LYEAFLRLRNI
+609 LYEAFLHLRNL

>member
-1 MPCTNSVA
+1 MSCTNSVA

-20 FTAPEEFMRSQ
+20 FTTPEEFIRSQ

-42 LAVVYVPLSTVTPF
+42 LAVVYVPLSTVTPS

-78 DTAGITAASELPVL
+78 DAAGITAAGELPVL
-92 GNQGAGVIVGFVDT
+92 NNQGAGVIVGFVDT

-113 LFRNAD
+113 LFRNVD

-126 IWDQTIEPTTA
+126 IWDQTNN
-137 LDTGAFQDSD
+137 SD
-147 KPRSISEEFN
+147 
-157 SEDSRNLNLS
+157 
-167 VNSNS
+167 NSN
-172 STNSS
+172 NIE
-177 NFDYINNGSLET
+177 NET
-189 AFDFPALYGTQYT
+189 AKPFSAFSALYGTQYT
-202 AAQINQAL
+202 AEEINLDL
-210 NSDDP
+210 NSDNP

-249 PRASIAMV
+249 PQASIAMV

-272 QDGTDAYQENDI
+272 QDGADAYQENDI

-356 DTDEVTAE
+356 STDEVTAE

-371 AGFSMELWAEDVGVY
+371 AGFSMELWAENMGVY

-408 NTVSFLLEQSQITV
+408 NTVSFLLEQTQITI
-422 YTQIADVSAGS
+422 YTQIADASAGS
-433 QFIFMRFEKP
+433 QFIFMRFENP

-453 NSLDIRETFHLWLPV
+453 NSLDIRETFHIWLPV
-468 RGFISDE
+468 RGFITDE
-475 TYFLRPDPDTIVT
+475 TYFLRPDPDTIIT
-488 DPGNAQYPITVTA
+488 DPGNARYPITVTA
-501 YDHTRNSI
+501 YDHTKNSI

-517 SRSGQI
+517 SLSGRI

-534 LGASASGRRLTRMSG
+534 LGASVSGRRLTRMSG

-559 AAAILLHWG
+559 AAAILLNWG
-568 VLDGNYPYLNTPV
+568 VLNANYPYLNTPV

-596 TYPNREFGYGTLD
+596 TYPNREFGYGTLN
-609 LYEAFLRLRNI
+609 LYEAFLHLRNL

>member
-1 MPCTNSVA
+1 MSCTNSVA
-9 SEDFADFIAPY
+9 SEDFAEFIAPY
-20 FTAPEEFMRSQ
+20 FTTPEEFIRSQ

-42 LAVVYVPLSTVTPF
+42 LAVVYVPLSTVTPS

-78 DTAGITAASELPVL
+78 DAAGITAAGELPVL
-92 GNQGAGVIVGFVDT
+92 NNQGAGVIVGFVDT

-113 LFRNAD
+113 LFRNVD

-126 IWDQTIEPTTA
+126 IWDQTNN
-137 LDTGAFQDSD
+137 SD
-147 KPRSISEEFN
+147 
-157 SEDSRNLNLS
+157 
-167 VNSNS
+167 NSN
-172 STNSS
+172 NIE
-177 NFDYINNGSLET
+177 NET
-189 AFDFPALYGTQYT
+189 AKPISAFSALYGTQYT
-202 AAQINQAL
+202 AEEINLAL
-210 NSDDP
+210 NSDNP

-249 PRASIAMV
+249 PQASIAMV

-272 QDGTDAYQENDI
+272 QDGADAYQENDI

-356 DTDEVTAE
+356 STDEVTAE

-371 AGFSMELWAEDVGVY
+371 AGFSMELWAENMGVY

-408 NTVSFLLEQSQITV
+408 NTVSFLLEQTQITV
-422 YTQIADVSAGS
+422 YTQIADVSSGS
-433 QFIFMRFEKP
+433 QFIFMRFENP

-453 NSLDIRETFHLWLPV
+453 NSLDIRETFHIWLPV
-468 RGFISDE
+468 RGFITDE
-475 TYFLRPDPDTIVT
+475 TYFLRPDPDTIIT
-488 DPGNAQYPITVTA
+488 DPGNARYPITVTA
-501 YDHTRNSI
+501 YDHTKNSI

-517 SRSGQI
+517 SLSGRI

-534 LGASASGRRLTRMSG
+534 LGASVSGRRLTRMSG

-559 AAAILLHWG
+559 AAAILLNWG
-568 VLDGNYPYLNTPV
+568 VLNANYPYLNTPV

-596 TYPNREFGYGTLD
+596 TYPNREFGYGTLN
-609 LYEAFLRLRNI
+609 LYEAFLHLRNL

>member
-1 MPCTNSVA
+1 MSCTNSVA

-20 FTAPEEFMRSQ
+20 FTTPEEFIRSQ

-42 LAVVYVPLSTVTPF
+42 LAVVYVPLSTVTPS

-78 DTAGITAASELPVL
+78 DAAGITPAGELPVL
-92 GNQGAGVIVGFVDT
+92 NNQGAGVIVGFVDT

-113 LFRNAD
+113 LFRNVD

-126 IWDQTIEPTTA
+126 IWDQTNN
-137 LDTGAFQDSD
+137 SD
-147 KPRSISEEFN
+147 
-157 SEDSRNLNLS
+157 
-167 VNSNS
+167 NSN
-172 STNSS
+172 NIE
-177 NFDYINNGSLET
+177 NET
-189 AFDFPALYGTQYT
+189 VKPFSAFSALYGTQYT
-202 AAQINQAL
+202 AEEINLAL
-210 NSDDP
+210 NSDNP

-249 PRASIAMV
+249 PQASIAMV

-272 QDGTDAYQENDI
+272 QDGAEAYQENDI

-301 LVVCIPLGTNMGS
+301 LVVCIPLGTNIGS

-356 DTDEVTAE
+356 STDEVTAE

-371 AGFSMELWAEDVGVY
+371 AGFSMELWAENMGVY

-408 NTVSFLLEQSQITV
+408 NTVSFLLEQTQITV

-433 QFIFMRFEKP
+433 QFIFMRFENP

-453 NSLDIRETFHLWLPV
+453 NSLDIRETFHLWLPI
-468 RGFISDE
+468 RGFITDE
-475 TYFLRPDPDTIVT
+475 TYFLRPDPDTIIT
-488 DPGNAQYPITVTA
+488 DPGNARYPITVTA
-501 YDHTRNSI
+501 YDHTKNSI

-517 SRSGQI
+517 SLSGRI

-534 LGASASGRRLTRMSG
+534 LGASVSGRRLTRMSG

-559 AAAILLHWG
+559 AAAILLNWG
-568 VLDGNYPYLNTPV
+568 VLNANYPYLNTPV

-596 TYPNREFGYGTLD
+596 TYPNREYGYGTLD
-609 LYEAFLRLRNI
+609 LHEAFLHLRNL

>member
-1 MPCTNSVA
+1 MACRNSVA
-9 SEDFADFIAPY
+9 SEEFADFIAPY
-20 FTAPEEFMRSQ
+20 FTSPENFMRSQ

-42 LAVVYVPLSTVTPF
+42 LAVVYVPLSTVTPS

-78 DTAGITAASELPVL
+78 DAAGITPAGELPVL
-92 GNQGAGVIVGFVDT
+92 NNQGAGVIVGFVDT

-113 LFRNAD
+113 LFRNVD

-126 IWDQTIEPTTA
+126 IWDQTNN
-137 LDTGAFQDSD
+137 SD
-147 KPRSISEEFN
+147 
-157 SEDSRNLNLS
+157 
-167 VNSNS
+167 NSN
-172 STNSS
+172 NIE
-177 NFDYINNGSLET
+177 NET
-189 AFDFPALYGTQYT
+189 VKPFSAFSALYGTQYT
-202 AAQINQAL
+202 AEEINLAL
-210 NSDDP
+210 NSDNP

-249 PRASIAMV
+249 PQASIAMV

-272 QDGTDAYQENDI
+272 QDGAEAYQENDI

-301 LVVCIPLGTNMGS
+301 LVVCIPLGTNIGS

-356 DTDEVTAE
+356 STDEVTAE

-371 AGFSMELWAEDVGVY
+371 AGFSMELWAENMGVY

-408 NTVSFLLEQSQITV
+408 NTVSFLLEQTQITV
-422 YTQIADVSAGS
+422 YTQIADVSSGS
-433 QFIFMRFEKP
+433 QFIFMRFENP

-453 NSLDIRETFHLWLPV
+453 NTLDIRETFHIWLPV
-468 RGFISDE
+468 RGFITDE
-475 TYFLRPDPDTIVT
+475 TYFLRPDPDTTIT
-488 DPGNAQYPITVTA
+488 DPGNARYPITVTA
-501 YDHTRNSI
+501 YDHTKNSI

-517 SRSGQI
+517 SLSGRI

-534 LGASASGRRLTRMSG
+534 LGASVSGRRLTRMSG

-559 AAAILLHWG
+559 AAAILLNWG
-568 VLDGNYPYLNTPV
+568 VLNANYPYLNTPV

-596 TYPNREFGYGTLD
+596 TYPNREFGYGTLN
-609 LYEAFLRLRNI
+609 LYEAFLHLRNL

>member
-1 MPCTNSVA
+1 MSCTNSVA

-20 FTAPEEFMRSQ
+20 FTTPEEFIRSQ

-42 LAVVYVPLSTVTPF
+42 LAVVYVPLSTVTPS

-78 DTAGITAASELPVL
+78 DAAGITPAGELPVL
-92 GNQGAGVIVGFVDT
+92 NNQGAGVIVGFVDT

-113 LFRNAD
+113 LFRNVD

-126 IWDQTIEPTTA
+126 IWDQTNN
-137 LDTGAFQDSD
+137 SD
-147 KPRSISEEFN
+147 
-157 SEDSRNLNLS
+157 
-167 VNSNS
+167 NSN
-172 STNSS
+172 NIE
-177 NFDYINNGSLET
+177 NET
-189 AFDFPALYGTQYT
+189 AKPFSAFSALYGTQYT
-202 AAQINQAL
+202 AEEINLAL
-210 NSDDP
+210 NSDNP

-249 PRASIAMV
+249 PQASIAMV

-272 QDGTDAYQENDI
+272 QDGAEAYQENDI

-356 DTDEVTAE
+356 DTDEVIAE

-371 AGFSMELWAEDVGVY
+371 AGFSMELWAENMGAY

-408 NTVSFLLEQSQITV
+408 NTVSFLLEQTQITV
-422 YTQIADVSAGS
+422 YTQIADVSSGS
-433 QFIFMRFEKP
+433 QFIFMRFENP

-453 NSLDIRETFHLWLPV
+453 NTLDIRETFHIWLPV

-475 TYFLRPDPDTIVT
+475 TYFLRPDPDTIIT
-488 DPGNAQYPITVTA
+488 DPGNARYPITVTA
-501 YDHTRNSI
+501 YDHTKNSI

-517 SRSGQI
+517 SLSGRI

-534 LGASASGRRLTRMSG
+534 LGASVSGRRLTRMSG

-559 AAAILLHWG
+559 AAAILLNWG
-568 VLDGNYPYLNTPV
+568 VLNANYPYLNTPV

-596 TYPNREFGYGTLD
+596 TYPNREFGYGTLN
-609 LYEAFLRLRNI
+609 LYEAFLHLRNL

>member
-1 MPCTNSVA
+1 MSCTNSVA

-20 FTAPEEFMRSQ
+20 FTTPEEFIRSQ

-42 LAVVYVPLSTVTPF
+42 LAVVYVPLSTVTPS

-78 DTAGITAASELPVL
+78 DAAGITPAGELPVL
-92 GNQGAGVIVGFVDT
+92 NNQGAGVIVGFVDT

-113 LFRNAD
+113 LFRNVD

-126 IWDQTIEPTTA
+126 IWDQTNN
-137 LDTGAFQDSD
+137 SD
-147 KPRSISEEFN
+147 
-157 SEDSRNLNLS
+157 
-167 VNSNS
+167 NSN
-172 STNSS
+172 NIE
-177 NFDYINNGSLET
+177 NET
-189 AFDFPALYGTQYT
+189 VKPFSAFSALYGTQYT
-202 AAQINQAL
+202 AEEINLAL
-210 NSDDP
+210 NSDNP

-249 PRASIAMV
+249 PQASIAMV

-272 QDGTDAYQENDI
+272 QDGAEAYQENDI

-371 AGFSMELWAEDVGVY
+371 AGFSMELWAENMGVY

-408 NTVSFLLEQSQITV
+408 NTVSFLLEQTQITV
-422 YTQIADVSAGS
+422 YTQIADVSSGS
-433 QFIFMRFEKP
+433 QFIFMRFENP

-453 NSLDIRETFHLWLPV
+453 NSLDIRETFHIWLPV

-475 TYFLRPDPDTIVT
+475 TYFLRPDPDTTIT
-488 DPGNAQYPITVTA
+488 DPGNARYPITVTA
-501 YDHTRNSI
+501 YDHTKNSI

-517 SRSGQI
+517 SLSGRI

-534 LGASASGRRLTRMSG
+534 LGASVSGRRLTRMSG

-559 AAAILLHWG
+559 AAAILLNWG
-568 VLDGNYPYLNTPV
+568 VLNANYPYLNTPV

-609 LYEAFLRLRNI
+609 LYEAFLHLRNL

>member
-1 MPCTNSVA
+1 MSCTNSVA

-20 FTAPEEFMRSQ
+20 FTTPEEFIRSQ

-42 LAVVYVPLSTVTPF
+42 LAVVYVPLSTVTPS

-78 DTAGITAASELPVL
+78 DAAGITPAGELPVL
-92 GNQGAGVIVGFVDT
+92 NNQGAGVIVGFVDT

-113 LFRNAD
+113 LFRNVD

-126 IWDQTIEPTTA
+126 RWDQTNN
-137 LDTGAFQDSD
+137 SD
-147 KPRSISEEFN
+147 
-157 SEDSRNLNLS
+157 
-167 VNSNS
+167 NSN
-172 STNSS
+172 NIE
-177 NFDYINNGSLET
+177 NET
-189 AFDFPALYGTQYT
+189 VKPFSAFSALYGTQYT
-202 AAQINQAL
+202 AEEINLAL
-210 NSDDP
+210 NSDNP

-249 PRASIAMV
+249 PQASIAMV

-272 QDGTDAYQENDI
+272 QDGAEAYQENDI

-301 LVVCIPLGTNMGS
+301 LVVCIPLGTNIGS

-356 DTDEVTAE
+356 STDEVTAE

-371 AGFSMELWAEDVGVY
+371 AGFSMELWAENMGVY

-408 NTVSFLLEQSQITV
+408 NTVSFLLEQTQITV

-433 QFIFMRFEKP
+433 QFIFMRFENP

-468 RGFISDE
+468 RGFITDE
-475 TYFLRPDPDTIVT
+475 TYFLRPDPDTIIT
-488 DPGNAQYPITVTA
+488 DPGNARYPITVTA
-501 YDHTRNSI
+501 YDHTKNSI

-517 SRSGQI
+517 SLSGRI

-534 LGASASGRRLTRMSG
+534 LGASVSGRRLTRMSG

-559 AAAILLHWG
+559 AAAILLNWG
-568 VLDGNYPYLNTPV
+568 VLNANYPYLNTPV

-596 TYPNREFGYGTLD
+596 TYPNREFGYGTLN
-609 LYEAFLRLRNI
+609 LYEAFLHLRNL

>member
-1 MPCTNSVA
+1 MSCTNSVA

-20 FTAPEEFMRSQ
+20 FTTPEEFIRSQ

-42 LAVVYVPLSTVTPF
+42 LAVVYVPLSTVTPS

-78 DTAGITAASELPVL
+78 DAAGITPAGELPVL
-92 GNQGAGVIVGFVDT
+92 NNQGAGVIVGFVDT

-113 LFRNAD
+113 LFRNVD

-126 IWDQTIEPTTA
+126 IWDQTNN
-137 LDTGAFQDSD
+137 SD
-147 KPRSISEEFN
+147 
-157 SEDSRNLNLS
+157 
-167 VNSNS
+167 NSN
-172 STNSS
+172 NIE
-177 NFDYINNGSLET
+177 NET
-189 AFDFPALYGTQYT
+189 VKPFSAFSALYGTQYT
-202 AAQINQAL
+202 AEEINLAL
-210 NSDDP
+210 NSDNP

-249 PRASIAMV
+249 PQASIAMV

-272 QDGTDAYQENDI
+272 QDGADAYQENDI

-371 AGFSMELWAEDVGVY
+371 AGFSMELWAENMGVY

-408 NTVSFLLEQSQITV
+408 NTVSFLLEQTQITV

-433 QFIFMRFEKP
+433 QFIFMRFETP

-453 NSLDIRETFHLWLPV
+453 NSLDIRETFHIWLPV

-475 TYFLRPDPDTIVT
+475 TYFLRPDPDTIIT
-488 DPGNAQYPITVTA
+488 DPGNARYPITVTA
-501 YDHTRNSI
+501 YDHTKNSI

-517 SRSGQI
+517 SLSGRI

-534 LGASASGRRLTRMSG
+534 LGASVSGRRLTRMSG

-559 AAAILLHWG
+559 AAAILLNWG
-568 VLDGNYPYLNTPV
+568 VLNANYPYLNTPV

-596 TYPNREFGYGTLD
+596 TYPNREFGYGTLN
-609 LYEAFLRLRNI
+609 LYEAFLHLRNL

>member
-1 MPCTNSVA
+1 MSCTNSVA

-20 FTAPEEFMRSQ
+20 FTTPEEFIRSQ

-42 LAVVYVPLSTVTPF
+42 LAVVYVPLSTVTPS

-78 DTAGITAASELPVL
+78 DAAGITPAGELPVL
-92 GNQGAGVIVGFVDT
+92 NNQGAGVIVGFVDT

-113 LFRNAD
+113 LFRNVD

-126 IWDQTIEPTTA
+126 IWDQTNN
-137 LDTGAFQDSD
+137 SD
-147 KPRSISEEFN
+147 
-157 SEDSRNLNLS
+157 
-167 VNSNS
+167 NSN
-172 STNSS
+172 NIE
-177 NFDYINNGSLET
+177 NET
-189 AFDFPALYGTQYT
+189 AKPFSAFSALYGTQYT
-202 AAQINQAL
+202 AEEINLAL
-210 NSDDP
+210 NSDNP

-249 PRASIAMV
+249 PQASIAMV

-272 QDGTDAYQENDI
+272 RDGAEAYQENDI

-356 DTDEVTAE
+356 STDEVTAE

-371 AGFSMELWAEDVGVY
+371 AGFSMELWAENMGAY

-408 NTVSFLLEQSQITV
+408 NTVSFLLEQTQITV

-433 QFIFMRFEKP
+433 QFIFMRFENP

-453 NSLDIRETFHLWLPV
+453 NSLDIRETFHIWLPV

-475 TYFLRPDPDTIVT
+475 TYFLRPDPDTTIT
-488 DPGNAQYPITVTA
+488 DPGNARYPITVTA
-501 YDHTRNSI
+501 YDHTKNSI

-517 SRSGQI
+517 SLSGRI

-534 LGASASGRRLTRMSG
+534 LGASVSGRRLTRMSG

-559 AAAILLHWG
+559 AAAILLNWG
-568 VLDGNYPYLNTPV
+568 VLNANYPYLNTPV

-596 TYPNREFGYGTLD
+596 TYPNREFGYGTLN
-609 LYEAFLRLRNI
+609 LYEAFLHLRNL

>member
-1 MPCTNSVA
+1 MSCTNSVA

-20 FTAPEEFMRSQ
+20 FTTPEEFIRSQ

-42 LAVVYVPLSTVTPF
+42 LAVVYVPLSTVTPS

-78 DTAGITAASELPVL
+78 DAAGITPAGELPVL
-92 GNQGAGVIVGFVDT
+92 NNQGAGVIVGFVDT

-113 LFRNAD
+113 LFRNVD

-126 IWDQTIEPTTA
+126 IWDQTNN
-137 LDTGAFQDSD
+137 SD
-147 KPRSISEEFN
+147 
-157 SEDSRNLNLS
+157 
-167 VNSNS
+167 NSN
-172 STNSS
+172 NIE
-177 NFDYINNGSLET
+177 NET
-189 AFDFPALYGTQYT
+189 AKPFSAFSALYGTQYT
-202 AAQINQAL
+202 AEEINLAL
-210 NSDDP
+210 NSDNP

-249 PRASIAMV
+249 PQASIAMV

-272 QDGTDAYQENDI
+272 QDGAEAYQENDI

-371 AGFSMELWAEDVGVY
+371 AGFSMELWAENMGAY

-408 NTVSFLLEQSQITV
+408 NTVSFLLEQTQITV
-422 YTQIADVSAGS
+422 DTQIADVSSGS
-433 QFIFMRFEKP
+433 QFIFMRFENP

-453 NSLDIRETFHLWLPV
+453 NSLDIRETFHIWLPV

-475 TYFLRPDPDTIVT
+475 TYFLRPDPDTIIT
-488 DPGNAQYPITVTA
+488 DPGNARYPITVTA
-501 YDHTRNSI
+501 YDHTKNSI

-517 SRSGQI
+517 SLSGRI

-534 LGASASGRRLTRMSG
+534 LGASVSGRRLTRMSG

-559 AAAILLHWG
+559 AAAILLNWG
-568 VLDGNYPYLNTPV
+568 VLNANYPYLNTPV

-596 TYPNREFGYGTLD
+596 TYPNREFGYGTLN
-609 LYEAFLRLRNI
+609 LYEAFLHLRNL

>member
-1 MPCTNSVA
+1 MSCTNSVA

-20 FTAPEEFMRSQ
+20 FTTPEEFIHSQ

-42 LAVVYVPLSTVTPF
+42 LAVVYVPLSTVTPS

-78 DTAGITAASELPVL
+78 DAAGITPAGELPVL
-92 GNQGAGVIVGFVDT
+92 NNQGAGVIVGFVDT

-126 IWDQTIEPTTA
+126 IWDQTNN
-137 LDTGAFQDSD
+137 SD
-147 KPRSISEEFN
+147 
-157 SEDSRNLNLS
+157 
-167 VNSNS
+167 NSN
-172 STNSS
+172 NIE
-177 NFDYINNGSLET
+177 NET
-189 AFDFPALYGTQYT
+189 AKPFSAFSALYGTQYT
-202 AAQINQAL
+202 AEEINLAL
-210 NSDDP
+210 NSDNP

-249 PRASIAMV
+249 PQASIAMV

-272 QDGTDAYQENDI
+272 RDGADAYQENDI

-371 AGFSMELWAEDVGVY
+371 AGFSMELWAENMGAY

-408 NTVSFLLEQSQITV
+408 NTVSFLLEQTQITV

-433 QFIFMRFEKP
+433 QFIFMRFENP

-453 NSLDIRETFHLWLPV
+453 NSLDIRETFHIWLPV

-475 TYFLRPDPDTIVT
+475 TYFLRPDPDTTIT
-488 DPGNAQYPITVTA
+488 DPGNARYPITVTA
-501 YDHTRNSI
+501 YDHTKNSI

-517 SRSGQI
+517 SLSGRI

-534 LGASASGRRLTRMSG
+534 LGASVSGRRLTRMSG

-559 AAAILLHWG
+559 AAAILLNWG
-568 VLDGNYPYLNTPV
+568 VLNANYPYLNTPV

-596 TYPNREFGYGTLD
+596 TYPNREFGYGTLN
-609 LYEAFLRLRNI
+609 LYEAFLHLRNL

>member
-1 MPCTNSVA
+1 MSCTNSVA
-9 SEDFADFIAPY
+9 SEDFAEFIAPY
-20 FTAPEEFMRSQ
+20 FTTPEEFIRSQ

-42 LAVVYVPLSTVTPF
+42 LAVVYVPLSTVTPS

-78 DTAGITAASELPVL
+78 DAAGITPAGELPVL
-92 GNQGAGVIVGFVDT
+92 NNQGAGVIVGFVDT

-113 LFRNAD
+113 LFRNVD

-126 IWDQTIEPTTA
+126 IWDQTNN
-137 LDTGAFQDSD
+137 SD
-147 KPRSISEEFN
+147 
-157 SEDSRNLNLS
+157 
-167 VNSNS
+167 NSN
-172 STNSS
+172 NIE
-177 NFDYINNGSLET
+177 NET
-189 AFDFPALYGTQYT
+189 AKPFSAFSALYGTQYT
-202 AAQINQAL
+202 AEEINLAL
-210 NSDDP
+210 NSDNP

-249 PRASIAMV
+249 PQASIAMV

-272 QDGTDAYQENDI
+272 QDGADAYQENDI

-371 AGFSMELWAEDVGVY
+371 AGFSMELWAENMGAY

-408 NTVSFLLEQSQITV
+408 NTVSFLLEQTQITV

-433 QFIFMRFEKP
+433 QFIFMRFENP

-453 NSLDIRETFHLWLPV
+453 NSLDIRETFHIWLPV

-475 TYFLRPDPDTIVT
+475 TYFLRPDPDTIIT
-488 DPGNAQYPITVTA
+488 DPANARYPITVTA
-501 YDHTRNSI
+501 YDHTKNSI

-517 SRSGQI
+517 SLSGRI

-534 LGASASGRRLTRMSG
+534 LGASVSGRRLTRMSG

-559 AAAILLHWG
+559 AAAILLNWG
-568 VLDGNYPYLNTPV
+568 VLNANYPYLNTPV

-596 TYPNREFGYGTLD
+596 TYPNREFGYGTLN
-609 LYEAFLRLRNI
+609 LYEAFLHLRNL

>member
-1 MPCTNSVA
+1 MSCTSSVA

-20 FTAPEEFMRSQ
+20 FTTPEEFIRSQ

-42 LAVVYVPLSTVTPF
+42 LAVVYVPLSTVTPS

-78 DTAGITAASELPVL
+78 DAAGITPAGELPVL
-92 GNQGAGVIVGFVDT
+92 NNQGAGVIVGFVDT

-113 LFRNAD
+113 LFRNVD

-126 IWDQTIEPTTA
+126 IWDQTNN
-137 LDTGAFQDSD
+137 SD
-147 KPRSISEEFN
+147 
-157 SEDSRNLNLS
+157 
-167 VNSNS
+167 NSN
-172 STNSS
+172 NIE
-177 NFDYINNGSLET
+177 NET
-189 AFDFPALYGTQYT
+189 AKPFSAFSALYGTQYT
-202 AAQINQAL
+202 AEEINLAL
-210 NSDDP
+210 NSDNP

-249 PRASIAMV
+249 PQASIAMV

-272 QDGTDAYQENDI
+272 QDGAEAYQENDI

-371 AGFSMELWAEDVGVY
+371 AGFSMELWAENMGAY

-408 NTVSFLLEQSQITV
+408 NTVSFLLEQTQITV
-422 YTQIADVSAGS
+422 YTQIADVSSGS
-433 QFIFMRFEKP
+433 QFIFMRFENP

-453 NSLDIRETFHLWLPV
+453 NSLDIRETFHIWLPV

-475 TYFLRPDPDTIVT
+475 TYFLRPDPDTIIT
-488 DPGNAQYPITVTA
+488 DPGNARYPITVTA
-501 YDHTRNSI
+501 YDHTKNSI

-517 SRSGQI
+517 SLSGRI

-534 LGASASGRRLTRMSG
+534 LGASVSGRRLTRMSG

-559 AAAILLHWG
+559 AAAILLNWG
-568 VLDGNYPYLNTPV
+568 VLNANYPYLNTPV

-596 TYPNREFGYGTLD
+596 TYPNREFGYGTLN
-609 LYEAFLRLRNI
+609 LYEAFLHLRNL

>member
-1 MPCTNSVA
+1 MSCTNSVA

-20 FTAPEEFMRSQ
+20 FTTPEEFIRSQ

-42 LAVVYVPLSTVTPF
+42 LAVVYVPLSTVTPS

-78 DTAGITAASELPVL
+78 DAAGITPAGELPVL
-92 GNQGAGVIVGFVDT
+92 NNQGAGVIVGFVDT

-113 LFRNAD
+113 LFRNVD

-126 IWDQTIEPTTA
+126 IWDQTNN
-137 LDTGAFQDSD
+137 SD
-147 KPRSISEEFN
+147 
-157 SEDSRNLNLS
+157 
-167 VNSNS
+167 NSN
-172 STNSS
+172 NIE
-177 NFDYINNGSLET
+177 NET
-189 AFDFPALYGTQYT
+189 AKPFSAFSALYGTQYT
-202 AAQINQAL
+202 AEEINLAL
-210 NSDDP
+210 NSDNP

-249 PRASIAMV
+249 PQASIAMV

-272 QDGTDAYQENDI
+272 RDGADAYQENDI

-371 AGFSMELWAEDVGVY
+371 AGFSMELWAENMGAY

-408 NTVSFLLEQSQITV
+408 NTVSFLLEQTQITV

-433 QFIFMRFEKP
+433 QFIFMRFENP

-453 NSLDIRETFHLWLPV
+453 NSLDIRETFHIWLPV

-475 TYFLRPDPDTIVT
+475 TYFLRPDPDTTIT
-488 DPGNAQYPITVTA
+488 DPGNARYPITVTA
-501 YDHTRNSI
+501 YDHTKNSI

-517 SRSGQI
+517 SLSGRI

-534 LGASASGRRLTRMSG
+534 LGASVSGRRLTRMSG

-559 AAAILLHWG
+559 AAAILLNWG
-568 VLDGNYPYLNTPV
+568 VLNANYPYLNTPV

-596 TYPNREFGYGTLD
+596 TYPNREFGYGTLN
-609 LYEAFLRLRNI
+609 LYEAFLHLRNL

>member
-1 MPCTNSVA
+1 MSCTNSVA

-20 FTAPEEFMRSQ
+20 FTTPEEFIRSQ

-42 LAVVYVPLSTVTPF
+42 LAVVYVPLSTVTPS

-78 DTAGITAASELPVL
+78 DAAGITPAGELPVL
-92 GNQGAGVIVGFVDT
+92 NNQGSGVIVGFVDT

-113 LFRNAD
+113 LFRNVD

-126 IWDQTIEPTTA
+126 IWDQTNN
-137 LDTGAFQDSD
+137 SD
-147 KPRSISEEFN
+147 
-157 SEDSRNLNLS
+157 
-167 VNSNS
+167 NSN
-172 STNSS
+172 NIE
-177 NFDYINNGSLET
+177 NKT
-189 AFDFPALYGTQYT
+189 AKPFSAFSALYGTQYT
-202 AAQINQAL
+202 AEEINLAL
-210 NSDDP
+210 NSDNP

-249 PRASIAMV
+249 PQASIAMV

-272 QDGTDAYQENDI
+272 QDGAEAYQENDI

-371 AGFSMELWAEDVGVY
+371 AGFSMELWAENMGAY

-408 NTVSFLLEQSQITV
+408 NTVSFLLEQTQITV
-422 YTQIADVSAGS
+422 YTQIADVSSGS
-433 QFIFMRFEKP
+433 QFIFMRFENP

-453 NSLDIRETFHLWLPV
+453 NSLDIREAFHIWLPV

-475 TYFLRPDPDTIVT
+475 TYFLRPDPDTTIT
-488 DPGNAQYPITVTA
+488 DPGNARYPITVTA
-501 YDHTRNSI
+501 YDHTKNSI

-517 SRSGQI
+517 SLSGRI

-534 LGASASGRRLTRMSG
+534 LGASVSGRRLTRMSG

-559 AAAILLHWG
+559 AAAILLNWG
-568 VLDGNYPYLNTPV
+568 VLNANYPYLNTPV

-596 TYPNREFGYGTLD
+596 TYPNREFGYGTLN
-609 LYEAFLRLRNI
+609 LYEAFLHLRNL

>member
-1 MPCTNSVA
+1 MSCTNSVA

-20 FTAPEEFMRSQ
+20 FTTPEEFIRSQ

-42 LAVVYVPLSTVTPF
+42 LAVVYVPLSTVTPS

-78 DTAGITAASELPVL
+78 DAAGITPAGELPVL
-92 GNQGAGVIVGFVDT
+92 NNQGAGVIVGFVDT

-113 LFRNAD
+113 LFRNVD

-126 IWDQTIEPTTA
+126 IWDQTNN
-137 LDTGAFQDSD
+137 SD
-147 KPRSISEEFN
+147 
-157 SEDSRNLNLS
+157 
-167 VNSNS
+167 NSN
-172 STNSS
+172 NIE
-177 NFDYINNGSLET
+177 NET
-189 AFDFPALYGTQYT
+189 VKPFSAFSALYGTQYT
-202 AAQINQAL
+202 ADEINLAL
-210 NSDDP
+210 NSDNP

-249 PRASIAMV
+249 PQASIAMV

-272 QDGTDAYQENDI
+272 RDGAEAYQENDI

-356 DTDEVTAE
+356 STDEVTAE

-371 AGFSMELWAEDVGVY
+371 AGFSMELWAENMGVY

-408 NTVSFLLEQSQITV
+408 NTVSFLLEQTQITV

-433 QFIFMRFEKP
+433 QFIFMRFETP

-453 NSLDIRETFHLWLPV
+453 NSLDIRETFHLWLPI
-468 RGFISDE
+468 RGFITDE
-475 TYFLRPDPDTIVT
+475 TYFLRPDPDTIIT
-488 DPGNAQYPITVTA
+488 DPGNARYPITVTA
-501 YDHTRNSI
+501 YDHTKNSI

-517 SRSGQI
+517 SLSGRI

-534 LGASASGRRLTRMSG
+534 LGASVSGRRLTRMSG

-559 AAAILLHWG
+559 AAAILLNWG
-568 VLDGNYPYLNTPV
+568 VLNANYPYLNTPV

-609 LYEAFLRLRNI
+609 LYEAFLHLRNL

>member
-1 MPCTNSVA
+1 MSCTNSVA

-20 FTAPEEFMRSQ
+20 FTTPEEFIRSQ

-42 LAVVYVPLSTVTPF
+42 LAVVYVPLSTVTPS

-78 DTAGITAASELPVL
+78 DAAGITPAGELPVL
-92 GNQGAGVIVGFVDT
+92 NNQGAGVIVGFVDT

-113 LFRNAD
+113 LFRNVD

-126 IWDQTIEPTTA
+126 IWDQTNN
-137 LDTGAFQDSD
+137 SD
-147 KPRSISEEFN
+147 
-157 SEDSRNLNLS
+157 
-167 VNSNS
+167 NSN
-172 STNSS
+172 NIE
-177 NFDYINNGSLET
+177 NET
-189 AFDFPALYGTQYT
+189 VKPFSAFSALYGTQYT
-202 AAQINQAL
+202 AEEINLAL
-210 NSDDP
+210 NSDNP

-249 PRASIAMV
+249 PQASIAMV

-272 QDGTDAYQENDI
+272 QDGAEAYQENDI

-301 LVVCIPLGTNMGS
+301 LVVCIPLGTNIGS

-371 AGFSMELWAEDVGVY
+371 AGFSMELWAENMGAY

-408 NTVSFLLEQSQITV
+408 NTVSFLLEQTQITV

-433 QFIFMRFEKP
+433 QFIFMRFENP

-453 NSLDIRETFHLWLPV
+453 NSLDIRETFHIWLPV
-468 RGFISDE
+468 RGFITDE
-475 TYFLRPDPDTIVT
+475 TYFLRPDPDTIIT
-488 DPGNAQYPITVTA
+488 DPGNARYPITVTA
-501 YDHTRNSI
+501 YDHTKNSI

-517 SRSGQI
+517 SLSGRI

-534 LGASASGRRLTRMSG
+534 LGASVSGRRLTRMSG

-559 AAAILLHWG
+559 AAAILLNWG
-568 VLDGNYPYLNTPV
+568 VLNANYPYLNTPV

-596 TYPNREFGYGTLD
+596 TYPNREFGYGTLN
-609 LYEAFLRLRNI
+609 LYEAFLHLRNL

>member
-1 MPCTNSVA
+1 MSCTNSVA

-20 FTAPEEFMRSQ
+20 FTTPEEFIRSQ

-42 LAVVYVPLSTVTPF
+42 LAVVYVPLSTVTPS

-78 DTAGITAASELPVL
+78 DAAGITPAGELPVL
-92 GNQGAGVIVGFVDT
+92 NNQGSGVIVGFVDT

-113 LFRNAD
+113 LFRNVD

-126 IWDQTIEPTTA
+126 IWDQTNN
-137 LDTGAFQDSD
+137 SD
-147 KPRSISEEFN
+147 
-157 SEDSRNLNLS
+157 
-167 VNSNS
+167 NSN
-172 STNSS
+172 NIE
-177 NFDYINNGSLET
+177 NET
-189 AFDFPALYGTQYT
+189 VKPFSAFSALYGTQYT
-202 AAQINQAL
+202 AEEINLAL
-210 NSDDP
+210 NSDNP

-249 PRASIAMV
+249 PQASIAMV

-272 QDGTDAYQENDI
+272 QDGAEAYQENDI

-356 DTDEVTAE
+356 STDEVTAE

-371 AGFSMELWAEDVGVY
+371 AGFSMELWAENMGVY

-408 NTVSFLLEQSQITV
+408 NTVSFLLEQTQITV

-433 QFIFMRFEKP
+433 QFIFMRFETP

-468 RGFISDE
+468 RGFITDE
-475 TYFLRPDPDTIVT
+475 TYFLRPDPDTIIT
-488 DPGNAQYPITVTA
+488 DPGNARYPITVTA
-501 YDHTRNSI
+501 YDHTKNSI

-517 SRSGQI
+517 SLSGRI

-534 LGASASGRRLTRMSG
+534 LGASVSGRRLTRMSG

-559 AAAILLHWG
+559 AAAILLNWG
-568 VLDGNYPYLNTPV
+568 VLNANYPYLNTPV

-609 LYEAFLRLRNI
+609 LYEAFLHLRNL